1 MDSYTGARYE
11 YAILIAMMGTEES
24 NWQNPPMVLTQGVT
38 VEADTPFE
46 ALSELGLLGWNVVTT
61 TTVALP
67 ELTMGA
73 HAFVI
78 HTLSRVV
85 QNN

>member
-1 MDSYTGARYE
+1 METFTGPRYE
-11 YAILIAMMGTEES
+11 YAILISMMGTEEA
-24 NWQNPPMVLTQGVT
+24 NWTNPPMVLTQGVT

-67 ELTMGA
+67 ELSMGS

-78 HTLSRVV
+78 HTLSRIV
-85 QNN
+85 QR